1 MSSEASNA
9 SSAGSTAEPFFTLTV
24 DDDYIREV
32 VGVNVSSIDIREDSI
47 EGNLWEAA
55 EALVSSIEWDGIID
69 ATMVLLAASRDR
81 LRQELREHINQGMRY
96 SMPGPLTPGE
106 VLWDLVSEV
115 VADEMHTIFN
125 QPAFWRGLITTVE
138 SETIPGM
145 TPDTEEAG

>member
-1 MSSEASNA
+1 MSSGASNA
-9 SSAGSTAEPFFTLTV
+9 SSASSTAEPFFTLTV
-24 DDDYIREV
+24 DDDYLWEV
-32 VGVNVSSIDIREDSI
+32 VAENVTSIDIREDHV
-47 EGNLWEAA
+47 EGDLWEAA
-55 EALVSSIEWDGIID
+55 ETLVRSIEWDGIID

-138 SETIPGM
+138 SETVPGM

>member
-1 MSSEASNA
+1 MSSGASNA
-9 SSAGSTAEPFFTLTV
+9 SSASSTAEPFFTLTV
-24 DDDYIREV
+24 DDDYLWEV
-32 VGVNVSSIDIREDSI
+32 VAENVTSIDIREDHV
-47 EGNLWEAA
+47 EGDLWEAA
-55 EALVSSIEWDGIID
+55 ETLVRSIEWDGIID

-145 TPDTEEAG
+145 TDTEEAG

>member
-1 MSSEASNA
+1 
-9 SSAGSTAEPFFTLTV
+9 V
-24 DDDYIREV
+24 DDDYLWEV
-32 VGVNVSSIDIREDSI
+32 VAENVTSIDIREDHV
-47 EGNLWEAA
+47 EGDLWEAA
-55 EALVSSIEWDGIID
+55 ETLVRSIEWDGIID

-138 SETIPGM
+138 SETVPGM

>member
-9 SSAGSTAEPFFTLTV
+9 SSAGSTAEPFFALTV

-69 ATMVLLAASRDR
+69 ATMVRLTASRDR
-81 LRQELREHINQGMRY
+81 LRKVIRGHVSQGRKLFGNDDFCDLFDH
-96 SMPGPLTPGE
+96 SGFIDG
-106 VLWDLVSEV
+106 VWDLFENDLLFSS
-115 VADEMHTIFN
+115 
-125 QPAFWRGLITTVE
+125 G
-138 SETIPGM
+138 
-145 TPDTEEAG
+145 